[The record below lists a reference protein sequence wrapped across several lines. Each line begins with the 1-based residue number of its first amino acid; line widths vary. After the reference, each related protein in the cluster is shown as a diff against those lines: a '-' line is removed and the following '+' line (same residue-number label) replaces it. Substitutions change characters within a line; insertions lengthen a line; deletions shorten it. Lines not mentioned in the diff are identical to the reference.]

1 MENLKKT
8 QTNTVSE
15 EKSLLSFLKQTR
27 QGKYAKIDELSLG
40 YVRVKEEREHID
52 SFTEAYYYSL
62 S

>member
-8 QTNTVSE
+8 HTSANRE
-15 EKSLLSFLKQTR
+15 EKALLNFLKQTR
-27 QGKYAKIDELSLG
+27 QGKYAKIDENSLD
-40 YVRVKEEREHID
+40 YARVKEEREHIE